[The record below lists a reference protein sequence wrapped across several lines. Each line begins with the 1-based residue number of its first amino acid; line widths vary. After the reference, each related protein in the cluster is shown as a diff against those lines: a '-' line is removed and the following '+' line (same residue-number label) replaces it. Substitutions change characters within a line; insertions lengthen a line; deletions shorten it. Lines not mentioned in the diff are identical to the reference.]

1 MYTVLWKHLLFP
13 VSVSFIG
20 SSRLGADGVSTLCFR
35 IQVIYAFAVGFVQA
49 LRILVTLVQ

>member
-1 MYTVLWKHLLFP
+1 MHTVLWKHLLFP